1 MKMIGMIFLDDNFK
15 EVDLPKETCTKEE
28 FKDFIHKVY
37 YIRFT
42 IPERMQWFIDT
53 YRKHDEMNSIF
64 AKKFCSIY
72 SYDEAFDYWFAES
85 DKRITKAINDIYLA
99 KQQHK
104 ED

>member
-37 YIRFT
+37 YICFT
-42 IPERMQWFIDT
+42 IPERMRWFQDT

-64 AKKFCSIY
+64 AKRFCSIY
-72 SYDEAFDYWFAES
+72 SYDEEFDYWFVES
-85 DKRITKAINDIYLA
+85 DGRITKLINDIYLA
-99 KQQHK
+99 KQQHR

>member
-1 MKMIGMIFLDDNFK
+1 MIGMIFLDDNFVQV
-15 EVDLPKETCTKEE
+15 ELPKETCTKEE

-42 IPERMQWFIDT
+42 IPERMRWFIDT

-64 AKKFCSIY
+64 AKQFCSIY
-72 SYDEAFDYWFAES
+72 SYDEELDYWYAEANNAVRS
-85 DKRITKAINDIYLA
+85 KINDIYLVNR
-99 KQQHK
+99 Q